1 MAVRKIEEILD
12 SVKTKI
18 GDATDDETI
27 SFIEDISDTLN
38 DYETRV
44 KENGD
49 WKTKYDEL
57 DKNWRERYR
66 DRFFNQ
72 ERKEDEKVK
81 EFKEMGEEANE
92 SPKTFEDLFSVEE
105 DK

>member
-1 MAVRKIEEILD
+1 MSVRKIEEILD
-12 SVKTKI
+12 AVKTRI

-38 DYETRV
+38 DYDTRV

-72 ERKEDEKVK
+72 ERKEDEKAK
-81 EFKEMGEEANE
+81 EFEEMGKEANE